1 MVVIEGPRRSGR
13 TTKLLEMANEA
24 KGCFVAA
31 TYNQKEFWKTVA
43 KRMELKDVEIV
54 SVEDIKESRFRDGAG
69 EIFKRPL
76 FINDLDYIIYSFFGF
91 DIAGVVVKSRDDIEV
106 IEMTTYREMLDDVK
120 EMETLNDVKEM
131 ETLDGPGIITKAT
144 ADRLKEFNT
153 ARNWDEIHTAPN
165 LAKSISIEAA
175 ELLELFQWDEKSYD
189 VERVKEE
196 LADVIIYSLIMVEA
210 LNLDADAIVNEKI
223 TKNSKKYP
231 TCIQG

>member
-76 FINDLDYIIYSFFGF
+76 FINDLDYIIYSFFRF

-106 IEMTTYREMLDDVK
+106 IEMTTYREMLEDVK
-120 EMETLNDVKEM
+120 EMETLE
-131 ETLDGPGIITKAT
+131 GPGIITKAT
-144 ADRLKEFNT
+144 AARLKEFNT
-153 ARNWDEIHTAPN
+153 ARNWDEIHTPAN

-175 ELLELFQWDEKSYD
+175 ELLELFQWDDKSLD
-189 VERVKEE
+189 IERVKEE

-231 TCIQG
+231 TGVQVKDGNK

>member
-1 MVVIEGPRRSGR
+1 MRTDNEIFINAIRRINRNRAKRGEPLTQYVIE
-13 TTKLLEMANEA
+13 L
-24 KGCFVAA
+24 
-31 TYNQKEFWKTVA
+31 
-43 KRMELKDVEIV
+43 
-54 SVEDIKESRFRDGAG
+54 DGK
-69 EIFKRPL
+69 I
-76 FINDLDYIIYSFFGF
+76 
-91 DIAGVVVKSRDDIEV
+91 VKSRGI
-106 IEMTTYREMLDDVK
+106 K
-120 EMETLNDVKEM
+120 NLN
-131 ETLDGPGIITKAT
+131 LHNNGQGIITKAT

-153 ARNWDEIHTAPN
+153 ARDWDEIHTPGN

>member
-1 MVVIEGPRRSGR
+1 M
-13 TTKLLEMANEA
+13 KLINE
-24 KGCFVAA
+24 
-31 TYNQKEFWKTVA
+31 N
-43 KRMELKDVEIV
+43 
-54 SVEDIKESRFRDGAG
+54 RF
-69 EIFKRPL
+69 
-76 FINDLDYIIYSFFGF
+76 YS
-91 DIAGVVVKSRDDIEV
+91 
-106 IEMTTYREMLDDVK
+106 T
-120 EMETLNDVKEM
+120 
-131 ETLDGPGIITKAT
+131 PGIITDAT

-153 ARNWDEIHTAPN
+153 ARNWDAIHTPAN

-231 TCIQG
+231 TGVQVKDGNK

>member
-1 MVVIEGPRRSGR
+1 M
-13 TTKLLEMANEA
+13 KLINADELKSTLLMSINMME
-24 KGCFVAA
+24 VAM
-31 TYNQKEFWKTVA
+31 KEFNLEDNEGLQG
-43 KRMELKDVEIV
+43 ELKAY
-54 SVEDIKESRFRDGAG
+54 EDI
-69 EIFKRPL
+69 
-76 FINDLDYIIYSFFGF
+76 
-91 DIAGVVVKSRDDIEV
+91 
-106 IEMTTYREMLDDVK
+106 
-120 EMETLNDVKEM
+120 LNGVKEM
-131 ETLDGPGIITKAT
+131 ETLDGPGIITNAT

-153 ARNWDEIHTAPN
+153 ARNWDEIHTPGN

>member
-1 MVVIEGPRRSGR
+1 MKKEQIENFKNIVKPFIANLLLR
-13 TTKLLEMANEA
+13 TNYEEMGKQDKEEFEEDFDEIIDLAIV
-24 KGCFVAA
+24 GL
-31 TYNQKEFWKTVA
+31 NQN
-43 KRMELKDVEIV
+43 
-54 SVEDIKESRFRDGAG
+54 SH
-69 EIFKRPL
+69 
-76 FINDLDYIIYSFFGF
+76 N
-91 DIAGVVVKSRDDIEV
+91 
-106 IEMTTYREMLDDVK
+106 
-120 EMETLNDVKEM
+120 N
-131 ETLDGPGIITKAT
+131 GPGTITNAT

-153 ARNWDEIHTAPN
+153 ARDWDKIHTPAN

-231 TCIQG
+231 TGVQVKDGNK

>member
-1 MVVIEGPRRSGR
+1 M
-13 TTKLLEMANEA
+13 KLIDAEKLKSTLLMSINMMEA
-24 KGCFVAA
+24 AM
-31 TYNQKEFWKTVA
+31 KEFHLEDNEGLQG
-43 KRMELKDVEIV
+43 ELKAY
-54 SVEDIKESRFRDGAG
+54 EDI
-69 EIFKRPL
+69 
-76 FINDLDYIIYSFFGF
+76 
-91 DIAGVVVKSRDDIEV
+91 
-106 IEMTTYREMLDDVK
+106 
-120 EMETLNDVKEM
+120 LNGVKEM
-131 ETLDGPGIITKAT
+131 ETLDGPGIITNAT

-153 ARNWDEIHTAPN
+153 ARDWDAIHTPAN

-231 TCIQG
+231 TGVQVKDGNK